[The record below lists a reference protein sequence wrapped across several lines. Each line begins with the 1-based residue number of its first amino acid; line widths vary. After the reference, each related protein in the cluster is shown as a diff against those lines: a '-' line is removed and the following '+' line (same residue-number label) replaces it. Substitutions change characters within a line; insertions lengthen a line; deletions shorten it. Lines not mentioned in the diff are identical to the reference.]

1 MDNFFSDRAQK
12 RGELKMRKLK
22 SLAVPST
29 FLHLPSYL
37 SKEPAPDRSKKALS
51 ETRRKVLRLDHAKN
65 VQEFF
70 ESERVSTIAEIVS
83 KFSKQYSLPD
93 DVVQLKQES
102 SLVFTK
108 FSITEGGCLEAL
120 FNVNIAEDLSFEVV
134 CKGAKLNLSKVA
146 HINNK
151 KKLNSLAELYNI
163 IIFAKNYDIQQ
174 DASTHLAQC
183 INEFQSLVSTFPPAR
198 QPQIEFLIEQ
208 LQLSLVENKKQ
219 RRYSVSLLSLAV
231 LWENCSPALYS
242 QILSDEVLCLPSR
255 KRIHDLTHAFSVE
268 TGLSSSTRAY
278 LQARAARLT
287 DREKIVMLQED
298 EIYSAKRVEFANG
311 KVTGINIE
319 ENKNDTNLRQATKT
333 MLCIM
338 VKSVAG
344 NYFDIVALY
353 PVNNLDSSILKKVFD
368 KVIKEVVSL
377 KFTVVANRL
386 DAYSAN

>member
-12 RGELKMRKLK
+12 RGELKMRQLK
-22 SLAVPST
+22 SSAVPST

-51 ETRRKVLRLDHAKN
+51 ETRREVLRLDHAKN

-108 FSITEGGCLEAL
+108 FSITEGGCLEAQ

-268 TGLSSSTRAY
+268 TGLSSSIRAY

-298 EIYSAKRVEFANG
+298 EIYSAK
-311 KVTGINIE
+311 
-319 ENKNDTNLRQATKT
+319 
-333 MLCIM
+333 
-338 VKSVAG
+338 
-344 NYFDIVALY
+344 
-353 PVNNLDSSILKKVFD
+353 
-368 KVIKEVVSL
+368 
-377 KFTVVANRL
+377 
-386 DAYSAN
+386 